1 MKELNNNFY
10 QMLIKIAA
18 AVILAI
24 VLGYFLMHF
33 FIEDKNVLAWT
44 IPSLIALGLI
54 YWVVIGYFKEKD
66 VKNSYYVNKY
76 HDIFFKGT
84 IIFAILLVTVSI
96 TYSVLMYFEQKNIF
110 AIVGLLMLVT
120 WLAVFMI
127 YFVWSVYHYN
137 INFGITDGEWAE
149 IAEAKRQGR
158 YLEHENPDLQIREPK
173 YNPYRSQTF
182 GLPPGTVRGMIAF
195 TLLFGGISL
204 LVASMGTE
212 EINPELMQLRIQQF
226 EFFETAFLMMIAF
239 YFGDRSLKY
248 FRERW
253 RNPNQPFNNQD
264 PSINRTTSTTTSS
277 DGIPPTTF
285 GFDDSVDEDD
295 RAFYEEDRA
304 FGLSNQE
311 EDKEFSPSKQKEEP
325 GPSPITDLKK
335 SLTKTV
341 PEPDESINTF
351 GFVQI
356 KDNVNGKIINDDQLM
371 ESLENLAEKKDLIL
385 SLPVIKA
392 VIEVE
397 SSGRGHL
404 KNGNAKI
411 LFEGHLF
418 WRLLKHK
425 GMSDEELENLQK
437 SNKDIL
443 YKSWTREF
451 YKGGTGEYDR
461 LERAKKIDPKLAVY
475 SASWGLFQI
484 LGENLDHNIKSR
496 IGEEEDQ
503 YKSWIDFE
511 AKQHEHEKYH
521 FLDFMAFIMTKKSK
535 GTPLIDFIS
544 ENENSNGNY
553 KWANFAHSYNGSG
566 YKANKYDIRLQAAY
580 EKYRKMHQ

>member
-1 MKELNNNFY
+1 MKELNNSFY
-10 QMLIKIAA
+10 QLWIKIAA
-18 AVILAI
+18 TVILTII
-24 VLGYFLMHF
+24 VGFFLRHF
-33 FIEDKNVLAWT
+33 FQEDQNVLAWT
-44 IPSLIALGLI
+44 LPSIIALGLI
-54 YWVVIGYFKEKD
+54 YWVVISYFKEKD
-66 VKNSYYVNKY
+66 VRNSYYVNKY
-76 HDIFFKGT
+76 HDVFFKGT
-84 IIFAILLVTVSI
+84 IIFAILLVSISI
-96 TYSVLMYFEQKNIF
+96 TYSVLMYLEQKNIF
-110 AIVGLLMLVT
+110 AIVGLLMLVS

-158 YLEHENPDLQIREPK
+158 NLELENPDFQIREPK

-212 EINPELMQLRIQQF
+212 EINPEMMQLRIQQF

-248 FRERW
+248 FRDRW
-253 RNPNQPFNNQD
+253 RNPNQSSTNQD
-264 PSINRTTSTTTSS
+264 PSIIRTQSNTSNT
-277 DGIPPTTF
+277 DGIPPTTI
-285 GFDDSVDEDD
+285 GFDDSLSEDD
-295 RAFYEEDRA
+295 RAFFEDDRE
-304 FGLSNQE
+304 FGLST
-311 EDKEFSPSKQKEEP
+311 QKEEP
-325 GPSPITDLKK
+325 TPSSFTELKNN
-335 SLTKTV
+335 LIKTS
-341 PEPDESINTF
+341 PEPDESVNTF

-356 KDNVNGKIINDDQLM
+356 KDNVNGKILNDDQLM
-371 ESLENLAEKKDLIL
+371 DSLEKLAESKDLIL
-385 SLPVIKA
+385 SLSVVKA

-404 KNGNAKI
+404 KNGDAKI

-418 WRLLKHK
+418 WRLLKNK
-425 GMSDEELENLQK
+425 GMSEDELEKLQK
-437 SNKDIL
+437 PNKDIL

-451 YKGGTGEYDR
+451 YKGGIGEYER

-496 IGEEEDQ
+496 IGEGEDQ
-503 YKSWIDFE
+503 YKSWIEFE
-511 AKQHEHEKYH
+511 EKQHEHEKYH
-521 FLDFMAFIMTKKSK
+521 FLDFMAFIMTKKFK
-535 GTPLIDFIS
+535 GTPLINFIS

-553 KWANFAHSYNGSG
+553 NWANFAHGYNGSG

-580 EKYRKMHQ
+580 EKHRKLLQ

>member
-1 MKELNNNFY
+1 MKELKNSFY

-18 AVILAI
+18 TVILTI
-24 VLGYFLMHF
+24 VLGFFLRHF
-33 FIEDKNVLAWT
+33 FQEGQNILAWT
-44 IPSLIALGLI
+44 IPSIIALGLI
-54 YWVVIGYFKEKD
+54 YWIVISYFKEKD

-76 HDIFFKGT
+76 HDVFFKGT
-84 IIFAILLVTVSI
+84 IIFAISLVTISI
-96 TYSVLMYFEQKNIF
+96 IYSILMYLEQKNIF
-110 AIVGLLMLVT
+110 AIVGLLMMVI

-158 YLEHENPDLQIREPK
+158 NLELENPALQIREPK

-204 LVASMGTE
+204 LVASMGTD
-212 EINPELMQLRIQQF
+212 EINPEIMQLRIQQF

-248 FRERW
+248 FRDRW
-253 RNPNQPFNNQD
+253 RNPNQAG
-264 PSINRTTSTTTSS
+264 TTPESS
-277 DGIPPTTF
+277 RLKTQSDTPVEGIPATTQ
-285 GFDDSVDEDD
+285 GFDDSVAEDD
-295 RAFYEEDRA
+295 WAFYQEDRE
-304 FGLSNQE
+304 FGLST
-311 EDKEFSPSKQKEEP
+311 S
-325 GPSPITDLKK
+325 G
-335 SLTKTV
+335 
-341 PEPDESINTF
+341 PEPSSSTFSQLKNNLNKTSPDPQGLINTF

-356 KDNVNGKIINDDQLM
+356 RDNAIGKILNDDQLKD
-371 ESLENLAEKKDLIL
+371 SLENLAKTKNIIL
-385 SLPVIKA
+385 SLPVVKA

-404 KNGNAKI
+404 KNGSAKI

-418 WRLLKHK
+418 WKLLKNQ
-425 GMSDEELENLQK
+425 GMAEEELENLQK
-437 SNKDIL
+437 LNKDIL

-451 YKGGTGEYDR
+451 YKGGIGEYDR

-484 LGENLDHNIKSR
+484 LGENLEHNIKSR
-496 IGEEEDQ
+496 IGNGDDQ
-503 YKSWIDFE
+503 YKTWVDFE

-521 FLDFMAFIMTKKSK
+521 FSDFLAFIMTKKLK
-535 GTPLIDFIS
+535 GTPLVNFIS
-544 ENENSNGNY
+544 ENENSNGEYN
-553 KWANFAHSYNGSG
+553 WANFAWGYNGSG
-566 YKANKYDIRLQAAY
+566 YKANKYDIRLKAAY
-580 EKYRKMHQ
+580 EKYKKIHQ